1 MGATD
6 PMYVTPPTTRDDNGS
21 VFSVVVSN
29 GTDSVTSQD
38 ALLGVRRGITIRM
51 QPHNAKVTVGQ
62 RAEFEVTATGEPP
75 LTYQWKKN
83 GVKIAGARGPIYVT
97 PPTTRDD
104 NGSVFSVV
112 IRNDM
117 DRVESQD
124 ALLGVRRADAEA
136 P

>member
-1 MGATD
+1 MGATE
-6 PMYVTPPTTRDDNGS
+6 PIYVTPPTTRQDNRS

-29 GTDSVTSQD
+29 DSDRVTSQD

-62 RAEFEVTATGEPP
+62 TATFEVTATGEPP
-75 LTYQWKKN
+75 LSYQWKRN
-83 GVKIAGARGPIYVT
+83 GIKIGGATGPIYVT
-97 PPTTRDD
+97 RPTRQSD

-112 IRNDM
+112 VSNDS
-117 DRVESQD
+117 DRVTSQD
-124 ALLGVRRADAEA
+124 ALLGVRRADAEI

>member
-1 MGATD
+1 MI
-6 PMYVTPPTTRDDNGS
+6 TRS

-51 QPHNAKVTVGQ
+51 QPHNAKVTVGH
-62 RAEFEVTATGEPP
+62 RARFKVMATGEPP

-83 GVKIAGARGPIYVT
+83 GAEIAGARGPIYVT

-112 IRNDM
+112 VRNDM
-117 DRVESQD
+117 DRVTSQD